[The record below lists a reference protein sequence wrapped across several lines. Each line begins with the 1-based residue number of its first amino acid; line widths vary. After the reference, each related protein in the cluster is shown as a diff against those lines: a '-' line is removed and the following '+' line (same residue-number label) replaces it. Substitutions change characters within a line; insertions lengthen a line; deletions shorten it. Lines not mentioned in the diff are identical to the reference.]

1 MVRIFY
7 RHASGTIVPDLPL
20 EQLADAI
27 QDGNA
32 HIWVDLLAPTQDECL
47 QILENVFQFHPLAI
61 EDVASS
67 LLVPKVNDYRR
78 YLYIVIHSIYTG
90 SQIVDLISS
99 KMDIFLGANF
109 LVTIHEKPMMSADSL
124 WDEEYHE
131 DEGLAKGPAFL
142 LYELLERQADR
153 FMRLLD
159 SFEAELERLGDVIFL
174 EGNVADENLLDEIL
188 TAKSSALR
196 LGRVLR
202 PQRDLMNRL
211 SNTDY
216 AVIPGAARVYFAD
229 IYDHLVRM
237 VGLVEGMQELAR
249 STVDIYLALANNHMN
264 EIMKVLT
271 VISTIFIPLT
281 FLTGVYGMNFRYMPE
296 LDVPWAYPVLW
307 ILFIIISLVL
317 LRVFRRWK
325 WL

>member
-7 RHASGTIVPDLPL
+7 RHASGTIVPNLPL
-20 EQLADAI
+20 EQLPDAI

-32 HIWVDLLAPTQDECL
+32 HIWVDLLAPTQDECFE
-47 QILENVFQFHPLAI
+47 ILENVFQFHPLAI
-61 EDVASS
+61 EDVTSR

-109 LVTIHEKPMMSADSL
+109 LVTIHEKPMMSADAL
-124 WDEEYHE
+124 WNEEYHE
-131 DEGLAKGPAFL
+131 EEGLAKGPAFL
-142 LYELLERQADR
+142 LYELLDRQVDR

-211 SNTDY
+211 SSTDY
-216 AVIPGAARVYFAD
+216 AVIPSTARFYFAD

-249 STVDIYLALANNHMN
+249 STVDIYLALANNRMN

-307 ILFIIISLVL
+307 VLFIVISAVL